1 MAGIRTVTMAE
12 LVSELAD
19 APAMCEVPDRLSL
32 LYLPSNARIVA
43 SPDDL
48 FADLD
53 GLEPQV
59 PGPVLC
65 PSIDYSRAGRLPT
78 FRLDHEPLGT
88 GLNAVLA
95 TRYDEVAQCLL
106 QQSNVADHI
115 AERVQA
121 VRPDCVVWLIVDGL
135 AFGDVVRHARAW
147 LPRARPVLVDGVST
161 TKLGMPR
168 LIGSTSLVSRLFG
181 QGYVNAHGFTYWNR
195 EGNDLTDRL
204 FTGFGG
210 NVTASR
216 SIADVVT
223 SLGSLSLDRTFV
235 QVIRDGTDHVAHD
248 WRDTP
253 PIGSLVQGCFDQFE
267 RLAELVRDA
276 GRSGLLFL
284 STDHGMLWREEHQLI
299 TLPEPGLPAPR
310 YHETSRIGE
319 RIFNFRGSEGAGS
332 AMHYPYVRRN
342 LRTNEWGVH
351 GGLSYEESVIPLVE
365 LAV

>member
-65 PSIDYSRAGRLPT
+65 PIIDYSRAGRLPT

-95 TRYDEVAQCLL
+95 TRYDEVAACLL
-106 QQSNVADHI
+106 TQSSVAAHI
-115 AERVQA
+115 ADRVK
-121 VRPDCVVWLIVDGL
+121 VERPDCVIWLIVDGL
-135 AFGDVVRHARAW
+135 AFGDVVRHAPAW
-147 LPRARPVLVDGVST
+147 LPHARPVLVDGIST
-161 TKLGMPR
+161 TARGMPR
-168 LIGSTSLVSRLFG
+168 LVGSTKLVSRLFR
-181 QGYVNAHGFTYWNR
+181 QGYVNAHGFTYWAR
-195 EGNDLTDRL
+195 EGNDLTDEL
-204 FTGFGG
+204 FAGFGR
-210 NVTASR
+210 NVHASR
-216 SIADVVT
+216 SISGVVS
-223 SLGSLSLDRTFV
+223 SLLGLALDRTFV
-235 QVIRDGTDHVAHD
+235 QVIRDGTDHVAHE

-253 PIGSLVQGCFDQFE
+253 PVGALVQGCFDQLE
-267 RLAELVRDA
+267 RLADVVRSA

-284 STDHGMLWREEHQLI
+284 STDHGMLWREEHALV
-299 TLPEPGLPAPR
+299 TLPEPGQPHPR
-310 YHETSRIGE
+310 YHEATRIGE
-319 RIFNFRGSEGAGS
+319 RLFTFPGVEGTGA
-332 AMHYPYVRRN
+332 ALHYPYVRRN
-342 LRTNEWGVH
+342 LRANEWGVH